1 MLPDYFLWSCLSLV
15 SCKTSSGRN
24 TAIKTRPLARLLLG
38 FTHTM
43 KQPVLSNGHGG
54 RISSPSVAA
63 RTRAPRAAA
72 AIPIKEASSSPAPAP
87 ATPPRTRRLVR
98 ASSKDE
104 RVVTAAAAKPKRH
117 KEDSEEETRRLRGE
131 VEALRKEVER
141 LQLLNTELECD
152 KSGLTHQ
159 LTLARCTITRL
170 QEQHDIH
177 QAQTVVAQ
185 QSNQKENAMNKPQ
198 PPKPPSPPPPP
209 PPRSKILGRAP
220 APPPP
225 PPQHGTR
232 STVNKATA
240 LVEMYNSLNKRDT
253 KKPVAVSAAHHNSIV
268 GELQNRSTHLL
279 AIKTDVETKGE
290 FINGLINKVHTN
302 TYTDVEQVLTFV
314 DWLDQQLS
322 TLSDETGVLKHFS
335 WPEKKADALREAAF
349 EYRDLKCAVTEVSSL
364 SVDDG
369 SPTSCE
375 ATMRKISSLLDKLEK
390 SMKRLLSLRSS
401 AMPCY
406 KQFGIP
412 TEWML
417 DSGIA
422 SKIRVASV
430 TLAKVHMKRVL
441 KEIMS
446 DTGGGGNKAALVAQ
460 SVRFTYRVHQFAG
473 GLDSEAMRAFEEL
486 TQRSRLTTA

>member
-1 MLPDYFLWSCLSLV
+1 
-15 SCKTSSGRN
+15 
-24 TAIKTRPLARLLLG
+24 
-38 FTHTM
+38 M
-43 KQPVLSNGHGG
+43 KQQVLSSGHGG
-54 RISSPSVAA
+54 GRVSSPALVAA
-63 RTRAPRAAA
+63 VRTRAPRAAA
-72 AIPIKEASSSPAPAP
+72 IKEGSSPPAPAP
-87 ATPPRTRRLVR
+87 ATPPRARRLVR
-98 ASSKDE
+98 VSNNREE
-104 RVVTAAAAKPKRH
+104 RVVNGAAAKPRRH
-117 KEDSEEETRRLRGE
+117 KEDAEEEMRRLRGE

-141 LQLLNTELECD
+141 LQQLNSELECH

-159 LTLARCTITRL
+159 LSLACCTITRL

-177 QAQTVVAQ
+177 TVVSQ
-185 QSNQKENAMNKPQ
+185 RSNQKDSAMSKPQ
-198 PPKPPSPPPPP
+198 APPKPPSPPPPP
-209 PPRSKILGRAP
+209 PLPPGKISGRAP

-225 PPQHGTR
+225 PPQRGTI
-232 STVNKATA
+232 STVNNATA

-253 KKPVAVSAAHHNSIV
+253 KKAASVSTAHHNSIV

-290 FINGLINKVHTN
+290 FINGLINKVHTT

-335 WPEKKADALREAAF
+335 WPERKADTLREAAF
-349 EYRDLKCAVTEVSSL
+349 EYRDLKCVVTEISSL
-364 SVDDG
+364 NTDDG

-375 ATMRKISSLLDKLEK
+375 ATLRKISSLLDKLEK
-390 SMKRLLSLRSS
+390 SMKRLVNLRNS

-406 KQFGIP
+406 KGFQIP

-422 SKIRVASV
+422 SKMRVASV
-430 TLAKVHMKRVL
+430 KLAKVYMKRAL
-441 KEIMS
+441 KEIMA
-446 DTGGGGNKAALVAQ
+446 DTGGGNEAGLVAQ

-486 TQRSRLTTA
+486 TQRSRLTAA

>member
-1 MLPDYFLWSCLSLV
+1 
-15 SCKTSSGRN
+15 
-24 TAIKTRPLARLLLG
+24 
-38 FTHTM
+38 M

-54 RISSPSVAA
+54 RISSTSVAA
-63 RTRAPRAAA
+63 RTRVPRCAAA
-72 AIPIKEASSSPAPAP
+72 PIKEASSSPAAAP
-87 ATPPRTRRLVR
+87 ATPPRARRLVR
-98 ASSKDE
+98 VSGKEE
-104 RVVTAAAAKPKRH
+104 RVVTGAAAKPNRYH
-117 KEDSEEETRRLRGE
+117 KEDSEEMRRVRGE
-131 VEALRKEVER
+131 AEALRKEVER
-141 LQLLNTELECD
+141 LQLLNTELECHN
-152 KSGLTHQ
+152 SGLTHQ
-159 LTLARCTITRL
+159 LNLARCTITRL

-177 QAQTVVAQ
+177 AQTVVAQ
-185 QSNQKENAMNKPQ
+185 LSNQNDTAMIKPQ

-209 PPRSKILGRAP
+209 PPSSRILGRAP

-225 PPQHGTR
+225 PPKHGTI

-253 KKPVAVSAAHHNSIV
+253 KKAVAVGAAHHNSIV

-322 TLSDETGVLKHFS
+322 TLSDESGVLKHFS

-349 EYRDLKCAVTEVSSL
+349 EYRDLKCALTEISSL
-364 SVDDG
+364 NVDDG
-369 SPTSCE
+369 SPSSCE
-375 ATMRKISSLLDKLEK
+375 ATLRKISSLLDKLEK
-390 SMKRLLSLRSS
+390 SMKRLVNLRSS

-422 SKIRVASV
+422 TKIRVASV
-430 TLAKVHMKRVL
+430 ALAKAHMKRVL
-441 KEIMS
+441 KEIMA
-446 DTGGGGNKAALVAQ
+446 DTGGGDKAALVAQ
-460 SVRFTYRVHQFAG
+460 SVRFTYKVHQFAG

-486 TQRSRLTTA
+486 TQRSRLTTV

>member
-1 MLPDYFLWSCLSLV
+1 
-15 SCKTSSGRN
+15 
-24 TAIKTRPLARLLLG
+24 
-38 FTHTM
+38 M
-43 KQPVLSNGHGG
+43 KQQVLSNGHGG
-54 RISSPSVAA
+54 RISSPSVVAA
-63 RTRAPRAAA
+63 RTRVPRAAA
-72 AIPIKEASSSPAPAP
+72 APIKEASSSPAPAP
-87 ATPPRTRRLVR
+87 ATPPRARRLVR
-98 ASSKDE
+98 VSSKEE
-104 RVVTAAAAKPKRH
+104 RVVTGAAVKPKRH
-117 KEDSEEETRRLRGE
+117 YKDDTEEEMRKLRGE

-177 QAQTVVAQ
+177 QAQTAASQ
-185 QSNQKENAMNKPQ
+185 LSNQKDNSVSKPQ

-209 PPRSKILGRAP
+209 PPSSKLLGRAP

-225 PPQHGTR
+225 PPQRGTI

-240 LVEMYNSLNKRDT
+240 LVEMYNSLNKHET
-253 KKPVAVSAAHHNSIV
+253 KKAVSVSAAHHNSIV

-279 AIKTDVETKGE
+279 AIKTDVETKGD
-290 FINGLINKVHTN
+290 FINGLINKVQTN

-322 TLSDETGVLKHFS
+322 TLSDESGVLKHFS

-349 EYRDLKCAVTEVSSL
+349 EYRDLKCVVTEVSSL

-375 ATMRKISSLLDKLEK
+375 ATLRKISSLLDKLEK
-390 SMKRLLSLRSS
+390 SMKRLLSLRNS

-441 KEIMS
+441 KEMLS
-446 DTGGGGNKAALVAQ
+446 DTGGGGGNKAALVAQ

-473 GLDSEAMRAFEEL
+473 GLDTEAMRAFEEL
-486 TQRSRLTTA
+486 TQRSRLTTV

>member
-1 MLPDYFLWSCLSLV
+1 
-15 SCKTSSGRN
+15 
-24 TAIKTRPLARLLLG
+24 
-38 FTHTM
+38 M
-43 KQPVLSNGHGG
+43 KQQVLSNAHGG
-54 RISSPSVAA
+54 RISLPSVAA

-72 AIPIKEASSSPAPAP
+72 PVKEAPSSPAPAP
-87 ATPPRTRRLVR
+87 ATPPRARRLVR
-98 ASSKDE
+98 VSSKEE
-104 RVVTAAAAKPKRH
+104 RVVTGAAAKPKRH
-117 KEDSEEETRRLRGE
+117 KEDSEEETRKLRGE

-141 LQLLNTELECD
+141 LQLLNTELECN
-152 KSGLTHQ
+152 KSDLTHQ
-159 LTLARCTITRL
+159 LALARCTITRL

-177 QAQTVVAQ
+177 QAQTAVAQ
-185 QSNQKENAMNKPQ
+185 RSNQKESAMSKPQ

-209 PPRSKILGRAP
+209 PPPSKILGRAP

-225 PPQHGTR
+225 PPQRGTIG
-232 STVNKATA
+232 TVNKATA

-253 KKPVAVSAAHHNSIV
+253 KKAVTVSAAHHNSIV

-279 AIKTDVETKGE
+279 AIKTDVETKGD
-290 FINGLINKVHTN
+290 FINGLINKVQTT

-322 TLSDETGVLKHFS
+322 TLHFS
-335 WPEKKADALREAAF
+335 WPERKADALREAAF
-349 EYRDLKCAVTEVSSL
+349 EYRDLKCVVTEISSL
-364 SVDDG
+364 NADDG

-375 ATMRKISSLLDKLEK
+375 ATLRKISSMLDKLEK
-390 SMKRLLSLRSS
+390 SMKRLVNLRSLV
-401 AMPCY
+401 MPCY

-422 SKIRVASV
+422 SKMRVASV
-430 TLAKVHMKRVL
+430 TLAKVYMKRAL
-441 KEIMS
+441 KEITAY
-446 DTGGGGNKAALVAQ
+446 TGGGNEAALVAQ

-486 TQRSRLTTA
+486 TQRSRLTAV

>member
-1 MLPDYFLWSCLSLV
+1 
-15 SCKTSSGRN
+15 
-24 TAIKTRPLARLLLG
+24 
-38 FTHTM
+38 M
-43 KQPVLSNGHGG
+43 KQQVLSNGHGG
-54 RISSPSVAA
+54 RISSPSVVAA
-63 RTRAPRAAA
+63 RTRVPRAAA
-72 AIPIKEASSSPAPAP
+72 APIKEASSSPAPAP
-87 ATPPRTRRLVR
+87 ATPPRARRLVR
-98 ASSKDE
+98 VSSKEE
-104 RVVTAAAAKPKRH
+104 RVVTGAAVKPKRH
-117 KEDSEEETRRLRGE
+117 YKDDTEEEMRKLRGE

-177 QAQTVVAQ
+177 QAQTAASQ
-185 QSNQKENAMNKPQ
+185 LSNQKDNSVSKPQ

-209 PPRSKILGRAP
+209 PPSSKLLGRAP

-225 PPQHGTR
+225 PPQRGTI

-240 LVEMYNSLNKRDT
+240 LVEMYNSLNKHET
-253 KKPVAVSAAHHNSIV
+253 KKAVSVSAAHHNSIV

-279 AIKTDVETKGE
+279 AIKTDVETKGD
-290 FINGLINKVHTN
+290 FINGLINKVQTN

-322 TLSDETGVLKHFS
+322 TLSDESGVLKHFS

-349 EYRDLKCAVTEVSSL
+349 EYRDLKCVVTEVSSL

-375 ATMRKISSLLDKLEK
+375 ATLRKISSLLDKLEK
-390 SMKRLLSLRSS
+390 SMKRLLSLRNS

-441 KEIMS
+441 KEMLS
-446 DTGGGGNKAALVAQ
+446 DTGGGGGNKAALVAE

-473 GLDSEAMRAFEEL
+473 GLDTEAMRAFEEL
-486 TQRSRLTTA
+486 TQRSRLTTV

>member
-1 MLPDYFLWSCLSLV
+1 
-15 SCKTSSGRN
+15 
-24 TAIKTRPLARLLLG
+24 
-38 FTHTM
+38 M
-43 KQPVLSNGHGG
+43 KQQVLSNGHGG
-54 RISSPSVAA
+54 RISSPSVVAA
-63 RTRAPRAAA
+63 RTRVPRAAA
-72 AIPIKEASSSPAPAP
+72 APIKEASSSPAPAP
-87 ATPPRTRRLVR
+87 ATPPRARRLVR
-98 ASSKDE
+98 VSSKEE
-104 RVVTAAAAKPKRH
+104 RVVTGAAVKPKRH
-117 KEDSEEETRRLRGE
+117 YKDDTEEEMRKLRGE

-177 QAQTVVAQ
+177 QAQTAASQ
-185 QSNQKENAMNKPQ
+185 LSNQKDNSVSKPQ

-209 PPRSKILGRAP
+209 PPSSKLLGRAP

-225 PPQHGTR
+225 PPQRGTI

-240 LVEMYNSLNKRDT
+240 LVEMYNSLNKRET
-253 KKPVAVSAAHHNSIV
+253 KKAVSVSAAHHNSIV

-279 AIKTDVETKGE
+279 AIKTDVETKGD
-290 FINGLINKVHTN
+290 FINGLINKVQTN

-322 TLSDETGVLKHFS
+322 TLSDESGVLKHFS

-349 EYRDLKCAVTEVSSL
+349 EYRDLKCVVTEVSSL

-375 ATMRKISSLLDKLEK
+375 ATLRKISSLLDKLEK
-390 SMKRLLSLRSS
+390 SMKRLLSLRNS

-441 KEIMS
+441 KEMLS
-446 DTGGGGNKAALVAQ
+446 DTGGGGGGNKAALVAQ

-473 GLDSEAMRAFEEL
+473 GLDTEAMRAFEEL
-486 TQRSRLTTA
+486 TQRSRLTTV

>member
-1 MLPDYFLWSCLSLV
+1 
-15 SCKTSSGRN
+15 
-24 TAIKTRPLARLLLG
+24 
-38 FTHTM
+38 M
-43 KQPVLSNGHGG
+43 KQQVLSNAHGG

-63 RTRAPRAAA
+63 RTRVPRAAA
-72 AIPIKEASSSPAPAP
+72 AATPIKEAPSSPAPAP
-87 ATPPRTRRLVR
+87 ATPPRARRLVR
-98 ASSKDE
+98 VSSKEE
-104 RVVTAAAAKPKRH
+104 RVVTGAAAKPKRH
-117 KEDSEEETRRLRGE
+117 KEDSEEETRKLRGE

-152 KSGLTHQ
+152 KSDLTHQ
-159 LTLARCTITRL
+159 LALARCTITRL
-170 QEQHDIH
+170 QEQHDIY
-177 QAQTVVAQ
+177 AQTAVAQ
-185 QSNQKENAMNKPQ
+185 RNNLKDSAMSKPQ

-209 PPRSKILGRAP
+209 PPSKILGRAP

-225 PPQHGTR
+225 PPQRGTIG
-232 STVNKATA
+232 TVNKATA

-253 KKPVAVSAAHHNSIV
+253 KKAVTVSAAHHNSIV

-279 AIKTDVETKGE
+279 AIKTDVETKGD
-290 FINGLINKVHTN
+290 FINGLINKVQTT

-335 WPEKKADALREAAF
+335 WPERKADALREAAF
-349 EYRDLKCAVTEVSSL
+349 EYRDLKCVVTEISSL
-364 SVDDG
+364 NADDG

-375 ATMRKISSLLDKLEK
+375 ATLRKISSLLDKLEK
-390 SMKRLLSLRSS
+390 SMKRLVNLRSS
-401 AMPCY
+401 VMPCY

-422 SKIRVASV
+422 SKMRLASV
-430 TLAKVHMKRVL
+430 TLAKVYMKRAL
-441 KEIMS
+441 KEITAY
-446 DTGGGGNKAALVAQ
+446 TGGGNEAALVAQ

-486 TQRSRLTTA
+486 TQRSRLTAV

>member
-1 MLPDYFLWSCLSLV
+1 
-15 SCKTSSGRN
+15 
-24 TAIKTRPLARLLLG
+24 
-38 FTHTM
+38 M
-43 KQPVLSNGHGG
+43 KQQVLSNGHGG
-54 RISSPSVAA
+54 RISSPSVVAA
-63 RTRAPRAAA
+63 RTRVPRAAA
-72 AIPIKEASSSPAPAP
+72 APIKEASSSPAPAP
-87 ATPPRTRRLVR
+87 ATPPRARRLVR
-98 ASSKDE
+98 VSSKEE
-104 RVVTAAAAKPKRH
+104 RVVTGAAVKPKRH
-117 KEDSEEETRRLRGE
+117 YKDNTEEEMRKLRGE

-177 QAQTVVAQ
+177 QAQTAASQ
-185 QSNQKENAMNKPQ
+185 LSNQKDNSVSKPQ

-209 PPRSKILGRAP
+209 PPSSKLLGRAP

-225 PPQHGTR
+225 PPQRGTI

-240 LVEMYNSLNKRDT
+240 LVEMYNSLNKHET
-253 KKPVAVSAAHHNSIV
+253 KKAVSVSAAHHNSIV

-279 AIKTDVETKGE
+279 AIKTDVETKGD
-290 FINGLINKVHTN
+290 FINGLINKVQTN

-322 TLSDETGVLKHFS
+322 TLSDESGVLKHFS

-349 EYRDLKCAVTEVSSL
+349 EYRDLKCVVTEVSSL

-375 ATMRKISSLLDKLEK
+375 ATLRKISSLLDKLEK
-390 SMKRLLSLRSS
+390 SMKRLLSLRNS

-441 KEIMS
+441 KEMLS
-446 DTGGGGNKAALVAQ
+446 DTGGGGGNKAALVAQ

-473 GLDSEAMRAFEEL
+473 GLDTEAMRAFEEL
-486 TQRSRLTTA
+486 TQRSRLTTV

>member
-1 MLPDYFLWSCLSLV
+1 MLSNYFLWSCLSLA
-15 SCKTSSGRN
+15 SCKTSSGRK
-24 TAIKTRPLARLLLG
+24 TTIKTRPLPRLLLG
-38 FTHTM
+38 FTQTM

-63 RTRAPRAAA
+63 RTRVPRAAA
-72 AIPIKEASSSPAPAP
+72 APIKEASSSPAPAP
-87 ATPPRTRRLVR
+87 ATPPRARRLVR
-98 ASSKDE
+98 VSSKEE
-104 RVVTAAAAKPKRH
+104 RVVTPAAAKPKRH
-117 KEDSEEETRRLRGE
+117 KDDSEEETRKLRGE
-131 VEALRKEVER
+131 VEALRKEVDR

-152 KSGLTHQ
+152 KSDLTHQ
-159 LTLARCTITRL
+159 LALARCTITRL

-177 QAQTVVAQ
+177 KAQTVAAQ
-185 QSNQKENAMNKPQ
+185 RSNQKDDAMSRPQ

-209 PPRSKILGRAP
+209 PPSSKILGRAP

-225 PPQHGTR
+225 PPQHGKI

-253 KKPVAVSAAHHNSIV
+253 KKAVAVSAAHHNSIV

-290 FINGLINKVHTN
+290 LINGLINKVHTN

-349 EYRDLKCAVTEVSSL
+349 EYRDLKCVVTEVSSL
-364 SVDDG
+364 SIDDG

-375 ATMRKISSLLDKLEK
+375 ATLRKISSFLDKLEK

-422 SKIRVASV
+422 SKIKVASV
-430 TLAKVHMKRVL
+430 ALAKVHMKRVL
-441 KEIMS
+441 KEIVA
-446 DTGGGGNKAALVAQ
+446 DTGGGNTAALVAQ

-473 GLDSEAMRAFEEL
+473 GLDSEAMHAFEEL